1 MSDHVGIHRVEG
13 TEVTAVAQI
22 PPAQSAP
29 GSQSLDLNAFID
41 LAAIALVDYQR
52 KLSIATSERLV
63 LREAFPKDPVEKPDV
78 GIGLVLS
85 RVIGRQFMNTTNDG
99 TRRTW
104 RPRLREEI
112 QHPND
117 TNLRLSVYVTEME
130 NIVEFRIVSP
140 HAKRANEW
148 AEFFEKFFMAY
159 TWYFK
164 EMGIAQCYFQER
176 LEDTIEVIGGSEL
189 HVRPLRYYVRTQI
202 VSQEVAKKIEEVLVQ
217 YDTGTLLR
225 QEVTNEQYGVEKY
238 SIIRDGSNS

>member
-1 MSDHVGIHRVEG
+1 MTDGVGIHRVEG
-13 TEVTAVAQI
+13 TEVTTVAQI

-29 GSQSLDLNAFID
+29 GSKALDLNAFID
-41 LAAIALVDYQR
+41 LVAIALVDYQR
-52 KLSIATSERLV
+52 KLSIGTSERLI
-63 LREAFPKDPVEKPDV
+63 LREAFPKDPVEKPDL
-78 GIGLVLS
+78 GIGLALS

-112 QHPND
+112 PHPTD
-117 TNLRLSVYVTEME
+117 PTLRLSVFVTEME

-176 LEDTIEVIGGSEL
+176 LEDSIEVIGGSEL

-202 VSQEVAKKIEEVLVQ
+202 VSQEFGKKIDEVLVH

-225 QEVTNEQYGVEKY
+225 QETINEQYGVEKF
-238 SIIRDGSNS
+238 SIIHEGSNS